1 MLIKIKAIDEHL
13 HFESDGD
20 ALTAFV
26 ENFEGLYISNKLMT
40 FHIDDVDVIIQ
51 FFSNGCLYCL
61 FDRKFSSPWHP
72 RHGTPCDEV
81 HIEITPERINVSGY
95 NELGCVIQT
104 TCVNG

>member
-1 MLIKIKAIDEHL
+1 MLIKIKEKDGLL

-20 ALTAFV
+20 TLSALI
-26 ENFEGLYISNKLMT
+26 ENFEELFISNKSMT
-40 FHIDDVDVIIQ
+40 FHIDDVDGSIQ

-61 FDRKFSSPWHP
+61 FTRNPPSPWSP
-72 RHGTPCDEV
+72 LHGTPCDEI
-81 HIEITPERINVSGY
+81 HIEITPERINVFGY